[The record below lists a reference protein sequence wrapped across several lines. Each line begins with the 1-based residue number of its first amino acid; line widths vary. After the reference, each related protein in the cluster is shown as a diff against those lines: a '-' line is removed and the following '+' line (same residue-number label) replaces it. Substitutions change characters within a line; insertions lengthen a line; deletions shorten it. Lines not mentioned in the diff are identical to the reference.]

1 MLKTY
6 TLHIIKFVLL
16 VLLQVLILD
25 NFLLF
30 GYINPYVYIIFILF
44 LPTSINRSA
53 LLIIGFILGL
63 CIDLFNDTGG
73 VHAAATLIISFLR
86 PFILRLSFGLSYD
99 YNTLNISKADFKSQF
114 LYISIM
120 VGIHHLFLF
129 SFEYFSSDLLIKIVK
144 NTLLSFTLTEIFIII
159 LIKLFNYK

>member
-1 MLKTY
+1 MLKKSIAY
-6 TLHIIKFVLL
+6 TVKFILL

-44 LPTSINRSA
+44 LPTSINRSL

-73 VHAAATLIISFLR
+73 VHAAATLIIAFLR
-86 PFILRLSFGLSYD
+86 PYILRLSFGLSYD
-99 YNTLNISKADFKSQF
+99 YNTLNISTADFRSQF
-114 LYISIM
+114 LYITIM
-120 VGIHHLFLF
+120 IAIHHIFLF
-129 SFEYFSSDLLIKIVK
+129 SFEYLSADLFIKIVK
-144 NTLLSFTLTEIFIII
+144 NTLFSLVLTEIFIII
-159 LIKLFNYK
+159 LMKLFNYK

>member
-1 MLKTY
+1 MIKKY
-6 TLHIIKFVLL
+6 TLYIIKFILL

-44 LPTSINRSA
+44 LPTSINRSV
-53 LLIIGFILGL
+53 LLIVAFILGI

-73 VHAAATLIISFLR
+73 VHAAATLIIAFVR

-99 YNTLNISKADFKSQF
+99 YNTLKIAKADFKSQF
-114 LYISIM
+114 LYITIM
-120 VGIHHLFLF
+120 IAIHHIFLF
-129 SFEYFSSDLLIKIVK
+129 SFEYFSLDFFIKIVK
-144 NTLLSFTLTEIFIII
+144 NTVLSLVVTEIFIII
-159 LIKLFNYK
+159 LMKLFNYK

>member
-1 MLKTY
+1 MFKKYSLFS
-6 TLHIIKFVLL
+6 IKFILL

-53 LLIIGFILGL
+53 LLISGFLLGL
-63 CIDLFNDTGG
+63 CVDVFNDTGG

-99 YNTLNISKADFKSQF
+99 YNTLKISKADFKSQL
-114 LYISIM
+114 LYFTLM
-120 VGIHHLFLF
+120 VAIHHIFLF
-129 SFEYFSSDLLIKIVK
+129 SFEYFSFDLIINILK
-144 NTLLSFTLTEIFIII
+144 NTLLSLVLTEIFII
-159 LIKLFNYK
+159 LLVKLFNYK